1 MLKNL
6 IIIALFLLVSNSLK
20 STKHEILVWNGYM
33 QFMPSNLTSVQL
45 GDTIEWHPLDVPTMV
60 HTVTSTNIPNGA
72 IPFDQIWQA
81 PADTFFQYIP
91 AKIGLYEYVC
101 TPHIANGMRGRFNV
115 VGNPSNIINNPFINS
130 PILYPNP
137 TIGLINF
144 NQTLLNLEYHIYDI
158 RGLLVLKGISKTNID
173 ISHLS
178 SGLYNVI
185 ILADVP
191 KCFKLILNT
200 NM

>member
-1 MLKNL
+1 
-6 IIIALFLLVSNSLK
+6 
-20 STKHEILVWNGYM
+20 M

-101 TPHIANGMRGRFNV
+101 TPHILSGMTGRFNV
-115 VGNPSNIINNPFINS
+115 VGNPSNIINNSFIHS

-137 TIGLINF
+137 CIGLINF
-144 NQTLLNLEYHIYDI
+144 NQTLLNLEYHIYDN
-158 RGLLVLKGISKTNID
+158 RGLLVSKGTTKTNIN
-173 ISHLS
+173 ISYLS

-191 KCFKLILNT
+191 KHFKLILNT

>member
-1 MLKNL
+1 M
-6 IIIALFLLVSNSLK
+6 
-20 STKHEILVWNGYM
+20 T
-33 QFMPSNLTSVQL
+33 
-45 GDTIEWHPLDVPTMV
+45 
-60 HTVTSTNIPNGA
+60 
-72 IPFDQIWQA
+72 
-81 PADTFFQYIP
+81 
-91 AKIGLYEYVC
+91 
-101 TPHIANGMRGRFNV
+101 GRFNV

-137 TIGLINF
+137 CIGLINF